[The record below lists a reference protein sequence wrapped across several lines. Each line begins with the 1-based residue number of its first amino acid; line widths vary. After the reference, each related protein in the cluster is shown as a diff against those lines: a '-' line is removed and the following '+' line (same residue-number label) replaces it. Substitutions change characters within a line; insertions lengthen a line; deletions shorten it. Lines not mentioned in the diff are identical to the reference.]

1 MIQSIGNGYNNDENY
16 YQLKMQNKI
25 DDSSTVDESKV
36 QTEQSNLQQPAIPK
50 TDSVEISDAG
60 RNSLAASKEISSSD
74 SAKASVQMTSKTA
87 STASTTS
94 ESATATSSSSTTPV
108 LTSLTESQIEKLVS
122 EGVITKAQANIEL
135 AKRKEKAE
143 AISEKEQAIDAYEKV
158 LSKDPLQLD
167 QVGTYIDE
175 EA

>member
-1 MIQSIGNGYNNDENY
+1 MIQSIGNSYSNNEN
-16 YQLKMQNKI
+16 QLKLQNKN
-25 DDSSTVDESKV
+25 DTSSIDESNV
-36 QTEQSNLQQPAIPK
+36 QAEQSGLQHTAIPK

-74 SAKASVQMTSKTA
+74 SSKASTQMTTKTT
-87 STASTTS
+87 STASVV
-94 ESATATSSSSTTPV
+94 SAASSSSSTTPV
-108 LTSLTESQIEKLVS
+108 LSSLTEGQIEKLVS

-135 AKRKEKAE
+135 AKRKEKNE
-143 AISEKEQAIDAYEKV
+143 AISEKEQAIDSYEKM
-158 LSKDPLQLD
+158 LSKDPLELN